1 MVLWHIQEIA
11 RMGQFKSK
19 GKKLPDWKH
28 PIFGKIGEYDVI
40 EFPLQEAIKN
50 ISLASNNSLSES
62 DKNRVADAS
71 LSRILFIKK
80 KNEILVRE
88 IDYIPEWNYLQTN
101 AFDLSGISVLSPMN
115 EFTGHLVVQKWN
127 GAFVA
132 RGLFEGGRLIKV
144 GKLDIGN
151 PYHRGTEEECT
162 TVEFCIWQ
170 MDCEILIEGDQIVGE
185 ICGPW
190 YNTGDCWSEI
200 LCEETDPC
208 ILYGIGCD
216 ENGNPDPGE
225 DCSNAQ
231 EALNAIVASGNPTSQ
246 NEEIA
251 VVSAGTETQTVS
263 YKWRFFQIGSAISTV
278 NFSSKETGVHV
289 KNVFNTWIW
298 QSLTHNTV
306 IKTGTSILWT
316 AECNSVDPEPLIL
329 GPFVAKMRL
338 EYTISVNYICDILNL
353 QTNNSYTSTSQE
365 WIPQ

>member
-144 GKLDIGN
+144 GKPRRPQACRREKKAQNAGRAIPGRQGIQ
-151 PYHRGTEEECT
+151 HRRRAT
-162 TVEFCIWQ
+162 
-170 MDCEILIEGDQIVGE
+170 
-185 ICGPW
+185 
-190 YNTGDCWSEI
+190 
-200 LCEETDPC
+200 
-208 ILYGIGCD
+208 
-216 ENGNPDPGE
+216 
-225 DCSNAQ
+225 
-231 EALNAIVASGNPTSQ
+231 
-246 NEEIA
+246 EIA
-251 VVSAGTETQTVS
+251 SRAS
-263 YKWRFFQIGSAISTV
+263 RNGS
-278 NFSSKETGVHV
+278 
-289 KNVFNTWIW
+289 
-298 QSLTHNTV
+298 
-306 IKTGTSILWT
+306 
-316 AECNSVDPEPLIL
+316 
-329 GPFVAKMRL
+329 R
-338 EYTISVNYICDILNL
+338 
-353 QTNNSYTSTSQE
+353 
-365 WIPQ
+365 